1 MLKEKN
7 HFKASLC
14 GHRYIARKIIVSSK
28 LRISLKQVVHYSSKE
43 KLCLSLVV
51 LELGVVEVLLGHT
64 AAEEL
69 GLGATDVDVL
79 EENLGGG
86 VGRGHGL
93 GLSDLSVD
101 VGAGLLV
108 EGLELLLGGDLPL
121 KQLLLE
127 AGDGVLG
134 AAHALDLLTC
144 AVGGAGVGHGVT
156 TVAVGDVLVDKGTL
170 AGVAPLL
177 TVLDGGLDGEGV
189 HAVDLE
195 TRDVLT
201 TLVVLGKSGRA
212 VGGGTHTVLVV

>member
-1 MLKEKN
+1 MALAL
-7 HFKASLC
+7 F
-14 GHRYIARKIIVSSK
+14 
-28 LRISLKQVVHYSSKE
+28 
-43 KLCLSLVV
+43 
-51 LELGVVEVLLGHT
+51 LELRVVEVLLGH
-64 AAEEL
+64 AATEEL

-79 EENLGGG
+79 EEDLGGG
-86 VGRGHGL
+86 IGCGHGL
-93 GLSDLSVD
+93 GLGDLSVD
-101 VGAGLLV
+101 AGAGLLV

-121 KQLLLE
+121 EQLLLE

-177 TVLDGGLDGEGV
+177 TVLDGGLDGEAV

-201 TLVVLGKSGRA
+201 TLVVLGESGRA
-212 VGGGTHTVLVV
+212 VGGSTHTVLVV

>member
-1 MLKEKN
+1 MS
-7 HFKASLC
+7 KAFP
-14 GHRYIARKIIVSSK
+14 YTAIAISHARSSFPSK
-28 LRISLKQVVHYSSKE
+28 LRISPKTS
-43 KLCLSLVV
+43 CFIPLSEEGLGIA

-86 VGRGHGL
+86 FGCGHGL
-93 GLSDLSVD
+93 GLSDLGVD

-108 EGLELLLGGDLPL
+108 DGLELLLGGDLPL
-121 KQLLLE
+121 EQLLLE

-144 AVGGAGVGHGVT
+144 AVGGAGVRHGVT
-156 TVAVGDVLVDKGTL
+156 TVTVGDVLVDKGTL

-189 HAVDLE
+189 HAVDS
-195 TRDVLT
+195 
-201 TLVVLGKSGRA
+201 TLR
-212 VGGGTHTVLVV
+212 

>member
-1 MLKEKN
+1 M
-7 HFKASLC
+7 FKVENISSSLDC
-14 GHRYIARKIIVSSK
+14 HRYIARKIIVSSETPH
-28 LRISLKQVVHYSSKE
+28 LFKQEFLPWCYLSKHG
-43 KLCLSLVV
+43 LGLVGVV
-51 LELGVVEVLLGHT
+51 LELRVVEVLLGH
-64 AAEEL
+64 AATEEL

-79 EENLGGG
+79 EENLRGG
-86 VGRGHGL
+86 VGCGHGL
-93 GLSDLSVD
+93 SLGDFGVD

-121 KQLLLE
+121 EQLLLE
-127 AGDGVLG
+127 A
-134 AAHALDLLTC
+134 
-144 AVGGAGVGHGVT
+144 
-156 TVAVGDVLVDKGTL
+156 DKGTL

-201 TLVVLGKSGRA
+201 TLVVLGESGRA